1 MSYTPKVKHVPASGR
16 RRALTRLAGA
26 AAAIGLG
33 VPSFAAGRSLRIG
46 STFDNSSVEKAN
58 GSALFLGASA
68 CFDAVNKAGGVNG
81 TPLELVMADDQF
93 KPDLAKRNALAFQ
106 ADHSV
111 LALLQPLGT
120 RQTAAVM
127 DTVRDMAV
135 VGPNTGTTALR
146 RKDAPQVFWLRANY
160 DQEIE
165 KLVATAATL
174 GITSIGMVHPNDP
187 LGQSL
192 LAAFTSATAKFKLT
206 PSVIATTP
214 GTISLDVEP
223 AAQQIAKAAPQV
235 VIMGLAGTAPAFVKA
250 LRQAGGTGTIYGLSI
265 TASAAN
271 IQALGDLG
279 RGIGFSIVV
288 PSPFASRH
296 EIVRRYRIDMQ
307 AHGSTNYSLPSLEGY
322 INARVLTE
330 ALRRAGASPTRESIL
345 SAMGGLDAL
354 DLGGMRI
361 SFARGRREGSNFV
374 DLAVIGEGSR
384 LVS

>member
-1 MSYTPKVKHVPASGR
+1 
-16 RRALTRLAGA
+16 
-26 AAAIGLG
+26 
-33 VPSFAAGRSLRIG
+33 
-46 STFDNSSVEKAN
+46 
-58 GSALFLGASA
+58 
-68 CFDAVNKAGGVNG
+68 
-81 TPLELVMADDQF
+81 
-93 KPDLAKRNALAFQ
+93 
-106 ADHSV
+106 
-111 LALLQPLGT
+111 
-120 RQTAAVM
+120 M

-174 GITSIGMVHPNDP
+174 GITDNGKVQPTDP

-192 LAAFTSATAKFKLT
+192 LAAFKAATAKFKLT
-206 PSVIATTP
+206 PTVIATTP

-250 LRQAGGTGTIYGLSI
+250 LRQAGGTSTIYGLSI

-271 IQALGDLG
+271 IRALGELG
-279 RGIGFSIVV
+279 RGIAFSIVV

-296 EIVRRYRIDMQ
+296 EIVRRYRADMQ
-307 AHGSTNYSLPSLEGY
+307 AHGSTDYSLPSLEGY

-330 ALRRAGASPTRESIL
+330 ALRRAGANPTRESIL
-345 SAMGGLDAL
+345 AAMGGLDAL
-354 DLGGMRI
+354 ELGGIRI